1 MIQPDYCK
9 KKNTILN
16 KINKIKKIIFDNE
29 TINIINKQ
37 INEYSYLELVKL
49 NINNINTTDENHIII
64 NNIRDRTFHG
74 MPYNNCLISF
84 NDIHMMFIVKDL
96 TNNIK
101 LNLKDLK
108 YLKFIQNSVILGYL
122 YKLNLASNIN
132 FNSLEQLIPITRTI
146 VEMVINYKN

>member
-1 MIQPDYCK
+1 
-9 KKNTILN
+9 
-16 KINKIKKIIFDNE
+16 
-29 TINIINKQ
+29 
-37 INEYSYLELVKL
+37 
-49 NINNINTTDENHIII
+49 
-64 NNIRDRTFHG
+64 